1 MFAPTVFLKFFRLC
15 VGGDAHIAPLGTIEF
30 ALELRKIGF
39 ICRVYVGID
48 PYEHYAGFSKKFR
61 NVFSREIP
69 EDGLLRRTNRDAD
82 FGDKFAGIVR
92 QTVIDERDLAR
103 KAADGK
109 MMRPEKG
116 EKLFIGRARLRVASP
131 EADAGAERLGQ
142 LVRLTVKTVLPV
154 EQQKRAVVPG
164 KLSGLQVL
172 FRNAD
177 ADLSQKDDGLSLRL
191 LEPSDG
197 GLHVKKAF

>member
-1 MFAPTVFLKFFRLC
+1 MPTSPHWAPTNS
-15 VGGDAHIAPLGTIEF
+15 P
-30 ALELRKIGF
+30 ELFEKNGAF
-39 ICRVYVGID
+39 CRVDVGID

-69 EDGLLRRTNRDAD
+69 EDGLLCRTNGDSKL
-82 FGDKFAGIVR
+82 GDKFAGIVR

-116 EKLFIGRARLRVASP
+116 EQLLIGRARLRVASP

-142 LVRLTVKTVLPV
+142 LVRFAVKAVLPV
-154 EQQKRAVVPG
+154 KQQKRAVIPG
-164 KLSGLQVL
+164 KLPGPQVS

-177 ADLSQKDDGLSLRL
+177 ADLSQKDDGLPLRR